1 LRPVTICSDLLKP
14 GGYGRMAQGL
24 RKLAKVMKENDLADL
39 SALSARADEDATDSG
54 HRDAVAA
61 LAARYA
67 TPEGA
72 ERYSLAGSGK
82 PLRQVDNDLEMF
94 DCVACTNCVTVCPN
108 DAFWQTPTG
117 DLEGLE
123 ARAQYLVLSEL
134 CNECG
139 NCVTFCPE
147 RGEPWKIKPRLF
159 TDAAAWEAEGRE
171 GFLLTRQDGQVAV
184 EGPDEAANERVRALA
199 EGEPWVPAGLGED
212 E

>member
-1 LRPVTICSDLLKP
+1 
-14 GGYGRMAQGL
+14 M
-24 RKLAKVMKENDLADL
+24 ADL
-39 SALSARADEDATDSG
+39 DALGKKAHDDAAAAG
-54 HRDAVAA
+54 HRDAIAA
-61 LAARYA
+61 LAARHA

-82 PLRQVDNDLEMF
+82 PLRQVDNDLAMF

-139 NCVTFCPE
+139 NCTTFCPE
-147 RGEPWKIKPRLF
+147 RGEPWKIKPRLY
-159 TDAAAWEAEGRE
+159 TDATAWEREGRS
-171 GFLLTRQDGQVAV
+171 GFLLTRQGDKVSV

-199 EGEPWVPAGLGED
+199 QDEPWVPAGLGET